1 MFERQPTLCT
11 VQDIYLSDISAFT
24 EIGMWILKYFV
35 WTYPALLFLYL
46 QKPISIEN
54 FYHQYLLFRFSE
66 TKPTSFDI
74 KCPFH
79 WRHLN
84 WNVVPTE
91 TNETPLRNISA
102 NGNKYIEFRRCQIH
116 LSFAITHW
124 HKFKAEYI
132 GFRSWQHNKIKS
144 V

>member
-1 MFERQPTLCT
+1 MYRARYYSFRYICIHWNWNVNFKVFRVNVSCIAIL
-11 VQDIYLSDISAFT
+11 LSAKANFHR
-24 EIGMWILKYFV
+24 K
-35 WTYPALLFLYL
+35 FLSS
-46 QKPISIEN
+46 ISIVSVLWN
-54 FYHQYLLFRFSE
+54 K
-66 TKPTSFDI
+66 TNIIDI

-124 HKFKAEYI
+124 HRFKTEYI
-132 GFRSWQHNKIKS
+132 GFRSWQHNKIEL